1 MRGLPR
7 RGTEVAAWSA
17 PVDGN
22 LCSIVPE
29 MISLCCDISCAM
41 PMDEVCVRSCDVQ
54 CEWVCAD
61 MLGLIH
67 WTVVP

>member
-1 MRGLPR
+1 VRGLPR

-22 LCSIVPE
+22 LCSIVPDE
-29 MISLCCDISCAM
+29 MISLCAVISCVM

-67 WTVVP
+67 